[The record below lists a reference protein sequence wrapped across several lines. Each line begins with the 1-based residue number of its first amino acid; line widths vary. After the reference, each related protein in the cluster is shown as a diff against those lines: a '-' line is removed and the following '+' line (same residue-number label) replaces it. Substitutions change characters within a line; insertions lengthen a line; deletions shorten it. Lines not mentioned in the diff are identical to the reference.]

1 MSTPSSRTG
10 TRNGGG
16 VGKAA
21 DAMVGVELGETG
33 LKQQGGIVR
42 EEWNR
47 KLQGDKAIRVYAEM
61 RDNSQV
67 AGAVLHAIEMYLRR
81 VTWTTRPY
89 SDDNEDLRRAEF
101 ADSLR
106 DDMSHTWPDFISEA
120 VTMLPFGHAFHESV
134 LKVRQ
139 GQIPDSPGESS
150 KHADGLIGWRKLPL
164 RGQESKE
171 RWLFD
176 ESGGI
181 QGMVQRLTEGGTV
194 TIPIEKALLFRTTTA
209 KGNPEGRSVFR
220 TAYRAYHY
228 AKRTEEYEA
237 VGTERDLAGI
247 PMAEVPEALLD
258 PNASEQLRASRLAI
272 EDILK
277 NVRNDEQAGIMWPL
291 AYDAKGNQRY
301 RFSLLASPGTKQVK
315 TGEIIDR
322 WHRYEAMSLLA
333 DVILL
338 GHEKVGSEAL
348 ARTKSEMFTL
358 SLDTWMQHLADVVN
372 LHGLPRIFRLNGFP
386 TDRMPTYVPAPVTEV
401 DLMELV
407 QMVAVLSGQGAAFF
421 PNPELEQWIAGKIG
435 IPADLLDVTRG
446 APV

>member
-1 MSTPSSRTG
+1 M
-10 TRNGGG
+10 
-16 VGKAA
+16 
-21 DAMVGVELGETG
+21 
-33 LKQQGGIVR
+33 
-42 EEWNR
+42 
-47 KLQGDKAIRVYAEM
+47 
-61 RDNSQV
+61 
-67 AGAVLHAIEMYLRR
+67 
-81 VTWTTRPY
+81 
-89 SDDNEDLRRAEF
+89 
-101 ADSLR
+101 
-106 DDMSHTWPDFISEA
+106 
-120 VTMLPFGHAFHESV
+120 
-134 LKVRQ
+134 
-139 GQIPDSPGESS
+139 
-150 KHADGLIGWRKLPL
+150 
-164 RGQESKE
+164 
-171 RWLFD
+171 
-176 ESGGI
+176 
-181 QGMVQRLTEGGTV
+181 

-258 PNASEQLRASRLAI
+258 PNANEQLRASRLAI

-386 TDRMPTYVPAPVTEV
+386 TDRMPSYVPAP
-401 DLMELV
+401 
-407 QMVAVLSGQGAAFF
+407 G
-421 PNPELEQWIAGKIG
+421 
-435 IPADLLDVTRG
+435 
-446 APV
+446 